1 MRDSK
6 EQPKHKYA
14 PRKIINNHHITNVI
28 NYRERLL
35 QSRRVME
42 LNSTREEKLNGQ
54 SETVCW
60 I

>member
-1 MRDSK
+1 MLRDSN
-6 EQPKHKYA
+6 EQLKHKNE
-14 PRKIINNHHITNVI
+14 PRKIVNNHHITNVI
-28 NYRERLL
+28 NYRERLF

-42 LNSTREEKLNGQ
+42 LNSTCEEKLK